1 MNATPTMSNQPSR
14 RGGLVGPAIL
24 IGLGV
29 VFLLN
34 NIGWLGW
41 DIWETLLRL
50 WPLLLIAAGLDLL
63 IGRRSAPG
71 ALLAVVVLL
80 AVVAAA
86 VWWSGAWWP
95 RGGSVVGETIVQ
107 PLDGATRADVAI
119 GMGAGTL
126 SLRASDD
133 SADLVNGTIKR
144 APRDQLERTFALNG
158 DTAVFTLRDRG
169 PSGWVLPFAG
179 GRSNQVVW
187 ELRLNPDVPMHLKV
201 ESGAGTATLDLARM
215 RITDL
220 DVNTGVGTTTVTLPG
235 QGRVQAQINGGV
247 GQTTVTIPA
256 GVAVRIEATA
266 GLGQVRVL
274 GDYQRQ
280 DKLYVSPGYDTA
292 ANRVDLHVNGGIGSI
307 TIEQA
312 HGR

>member
-1 MNATPTMSNQPSR
+1 MNATSTLPNQPTR
-14 RGGLVGPAIL
+14 HGGLAGPAIL
-24 IGLGV
+24 IALGV

-34 NIGWLGW
+34 NLGW
-41 DIWETLLRL
+41 DIWATLLRL

-63 IGRRSAPG
+63 IGRRLARG
-71 ALLAVVVLL
+71 AALVVVVLL
-80 AVVAAA
+80 AIVAA

-95 RGGSVVGETIVQ
+95 RGVPVVGDTITQ
-107 PLDGATRADVAI
+107 TLDGATRADVAI
-119 GMGAGTL
+119 SLSAGTL

-133 SADLVNGTIKR
+133 AAVLVNGTIKR
-144 APRDQLERTFALNG
+144 APRDQLERTFALSG
-158 DTAVFTLRDRG
+158 DTAVFTLRDCG
-169 PSGWVLPFAG
+169 SSGWMLPFTG
-179 GRSNQVVW
+179 GRADQVIW
-187 ELRLNPDVPMHLKV
+187 DLRLTPEAPMHLKV
-201 ESGAGTATLDLARM
+201 DTGAGAATLDLARM

-220 DVNTGVGTTTVTLPG
+220 DVNTGVGTTTVTVPG
-235 QGRVQAQINGGV
+235 QGRMQAQINGGV

-256 GVAVRIEATA
+256 GVAVRIEAAA
-266 GLGQVRVL
+266 GLGQGRVL